1 MPDRRSG
8 FDRGPSL
15 IWRGFGAEGRVPDTE
30 HNGFDDPGPE
40 HQNATNQRDGAQAS
54 RAAADDQE
62 ETPYHERRRNDP
74 EESRVLDNSIAF

>member
-30 HNGFDDPGPE
+30 HNGLDDPGPE
-40 HQNATNQRDGAQAS
+40 HEC
-54 RAAADDQE
+54 AADERDRAQPNRH
-62 ETPYHERRRNDP
+62 TADDKDDTNDHERRRDDP
-74 EESRVLDNSIAF
+74 E